1 MKTTTEI
8 NITWTEFEE
17 KYKPIQNEL
26 VEGAAYNDCMFE
38 TYGKEVEKVWQ
49 TKVLNVWTIFDNNDI
64 VSGRWRVNRLGYL
77 ITKVARK
84 QDEMINVI

>member
-1 MKTTTEI
+1 MSKEI

-26 VEGAAYNDCMFE
+26 VEDAAYNDCMFE
-38 TYGKEVEKVWQ
+38 TYGEEVEKVWE
-49 TKVLNVWTIFDNNDI
+49 TEVLNVWTIFDNDDI

-84 QDEMINVI
+84 QDEMINVIWD